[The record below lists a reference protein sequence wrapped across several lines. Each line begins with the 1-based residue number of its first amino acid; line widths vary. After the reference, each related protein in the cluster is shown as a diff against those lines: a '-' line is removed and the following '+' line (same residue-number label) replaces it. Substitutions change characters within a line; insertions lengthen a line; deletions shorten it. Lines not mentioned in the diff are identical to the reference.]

1 MNQQDIEQVVKA
13 VLLKMQSSDTPPAAV
28 HEMGV
33 FASLDDAVAA
43 AKVAQQGL
51 KSVAM
56 RQLAI
61 AAIREAGEKH
71 ARDLAELAVSETG
84 MGRVEDKFAK
94 NVAQAR
100 GTPGVE
106 CLSPQVLTGDNGLTL
121 IENAPWGVVASVTPS
136 TNPAATVI
144 NNAISLIAAGNSVIF
159 APHPAAKKVS
169 QRAITLLN
177 QAIVAAGG
185 PENLLVTVA
194 NPDIETAQ
202 RLFKFPGIGLLVV
215 TGGEAVVEAARKHT
229 NKRLIAAGA
238 GNPPVVVDETADLA
252 RAAQSIVKGA
262 SFDNNIICADEKVL
276 IVVDSV
282 ADELMRL
289 MEGQHAVK
297 LTAEQ
302 TQQLQSVL
310 LKNIDERGKGTVSR
324 DWVGRDAAKI
334 AAAIGLKVP
343 EQTRLLFVETTA
355 EHPFAVTELMMP
367 VLPVVRV
374 ANVADAIALA
384 VKLEGGCHHT
394 AAMHSRNIEN
404 MNQMANAIDTS
415 IFVKNGPCIAGLG
428 LKFIP
433 EKMINGFQIFAKF
446 LVALIT
452 LGLAAAVVKF
462 LLGWELIPGLD
473 PIFMA
478 PGDKPGEVM
487 RAIEV
492 IGSISCVLLGA
503 YPMVLLLTRW
513 FEKPLMSV
521 GKVLNMNNIAAAGMV
536 ATLANN
542 IPMFGMMKQ
551 MDTRGKV
558 INCAFAVS
566 AAFALGDHLGF
577 AAANMNAM
585 IFPMI
590 VGKLIG
596 GVTAIGV
603 AMMLVPKEDASAAK
617 TEAEAQS

>member
-1 MNQQDIEQVVKA
+1 MQNELQTALFQAFDTLNLQRVKTFSVPPVTLCGLGAVSSCGQQAQTRRLKHLFVMADSFLHQAGMTAGLTRSLAVKGIAMTLWLCPVGEPCITDVCAAVAQLRESGCDGVIAFGGGSVLDAAKA
-13 VLLKMQSSDTPPAAV
+13 VA
-28 HEMGV
+28 
-33 FASLDDAVAA
+33 
-43 AKVAQQGL
+43 
-51 KSVAM
+51 
-56 RQLAI
+56 
-61 AAIREAGEKH
+61 
-71 ARDLAELAVSETG
+71 
-84 MGRVEDKFAK
+84 
-94 NVAQAR
+94 
-100 GTPGVE
+100 
-106 CLSPQVLTGDNGLTL
+106 
-121 IENAPWGVVASVTPS
+121 
-136 TNPAATVI
+136 
-144 NNAISLIAAGNSVIF
+144 
-159 APHPAAKKVS
+159 
-169 QRAITLLN
+169 
-177 QAIVAAGG
+177 
-185 PENLLVTVA
+185 LLVT
-194 NPDIETAQ
+194 NPDSTLAEMSETSVLQ
-202 RLFKFPGIGLLVV
+202 PRLP
-215 TGGEAVVEAARKHT
+215 
-229 NKRLIAAGA
+229 LIAIPTTAGT
-238 GNPPVVVDETADLA
+238 GSETTNVTVIIDAVSGRKQVLA
-252 RAAQSIVKGA
+252 HA
-262 SFDNNIICADEKVL
+262 SLMPD
-276 IVVDSV
+276 V
-282 ADELMRL
+282 AIL
-289 MEGQHAVK
+289 
-297 LTAEQ
+297 
-302 TQQLQSVL
+302 
-310 LKNIDERGKGTVSR
+310 
-324 DWVGRDAAKI
+324 DAALTEGVPSHVTAMTGI
-334 AAAIGLKVP
+334 DALTHAIEAYSALNATPFTDSLAIG
-343 EQTRLLFVETTA
+343 
-355 EHPFAVTELMMP
+355 
-367 VLPVVRV
+367 
-374 ANVADAIALA
+374 AIAMIGKSLPKAVGYGHDPVALGIIEPSDRRYLA
-384 VKLEGGCHHT
+384 LGVLAGIVTIPIG
-394 AAMHSRNIEN
+394 
-404 MNQMANAIDTS
+404 
-415 IFVKNGPCIAGLG
+415 CIAGGLVAMYSGVQINGQPVEFTFALILMNMIPVIIVAILVALG

-603 AMMLVPKEDASAAK
+603 AMMLVPKEDATATK

>member
-43 AKVAQQGL
+43 AKIAQQGL

-136 TNPAATVI
+136 TNPAA
-144 NNAISLIAAGNSVIF
+144 
-159 APHPAAKKVS
+159 KKVS

-202 RLFKFPGIGLLVV
+202 RLFRFPGIGLLVV

-302 TQQLQSVL
+302 AQQLQSVL

-334 AAAIGLKVP
+334 AAAIGLNVP
-343 EQTRLLFVETTA
+343 QETRLLFVETTA

-374 ANVADAIALA
+374 TNVADAIVLA

-394 AAMHSRNIEN
+394 AAMHSRNIDN

-415 IFVKNGPCIAGLG
+415 IFVKNGSCIAGLG
-428 LKFIP
+428 LGG
-433 EKMINGFQIFAKF
+433 EGWTTMT
-446 LVALIT
+446 IT
-452 LGLAAAVVKF
+452 T
-462 LLGWELIPGLD
+462 PT
-473 PIFMA
+473 
-478 PGDKPGEVM
+478 GEGVTSA
-487 RAIEV
+487 RTFV
-492 IGSISCVLLGA
+492 RLRRCVL
-503 YPMVLLLTRW
+503 V
-513 FEKPLMSV
+513 
-521 GKVLNMNNIAAAGMV
+521 
-536 ATLANN
+536 
-542 IPMFGMMKQ
+542 
-551 MDTRGKV
+551 D
-558 INCAFAVS
+558 AFR
-566 AAFALGDHLGF
+566 
-577 AAANMNAM
+577 
-585 IFPMI
+585 I
-590 VGKLIG
+590 V
-596 GVTAIGV
+596 
-603 AMMLVPKEDASAAK
+603 
-617 TEAEAQS
+617 